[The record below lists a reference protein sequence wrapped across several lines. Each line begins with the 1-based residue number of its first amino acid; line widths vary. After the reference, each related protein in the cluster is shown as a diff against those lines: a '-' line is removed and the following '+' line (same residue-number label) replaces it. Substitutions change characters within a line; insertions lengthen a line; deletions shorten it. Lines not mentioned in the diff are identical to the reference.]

1 MTQDGQTLP
10 YFDSSWVSGDVSR
23 AGLMKSYTN
32 IDFPFYGVKI
42 DATKVKGDA
51 DATGYAKY
59 YQFYSKD
66 VNLRYDSTNNQ
77 MVETNVPIHSQGTQS
92 SAGGTVGF
100 YPFNTV
106 DDNTKL
112 NLGFGARFDISFK
125 LNSNGKVETVD
136 ANGVP
141 TGKFVDALFEF
152 EGDDDVWVFIDD
164 KLILDMGGCHKD
176 ATGVIDFAKRTAYV
190 NNAVKFIND
199 GEHPTNRDNLYT
211 MKIKLM
217 C

>member
-1 MTQDGQTLP
+1 ML
-10 YFDSSWVSGDVSR
+10 FRS
-23 AGLMKSYTN
+23 
-32 IDFPFYGVKI
+32 
-42 DATKVKGDA
+42 
-51 DATGYAKY
+51 
-59 YQFYSKD
+59 
-66 VNLRYDSTNNQ
+66 
-77 MVETNVPIHSQGTQS
+77 
-92 SAGGTVGF
+92 
-100 YPFNTV
+100 PFNTV

-176 ATGVIDFAKRTAYV
+176 ATGVIDFATRTAHV

-199 GEHPTNRDNLYT
+199 GEHPTNRDNLGVTTNVDTVDLNTALPSNTFIDGVYNEDKT
-211 MKIKLM
+211 SPSVPYCILRS
-217 C
+217 